1 MHHNRRLEPTASAAT
16 INSFP
21 ALSIGQSLG
30 FDFLE

>member
-1 MHHNRRLEPTASAAT
+1 MYYNRQLEPTSSAAT

-30 FDFLE
+30 FDFSE